1 MKTFCTL
8 RNMLRRNLEF
18 NPEKVA
24 LIEGEKIYTF
34 AQMVERCDRMAN
46 ALLDFGL
53 KKGDRVAI
61 LSKNSIENA
70 ESYFSI
76 PGAGLVL
83 VMLNFRLAPREM
95 RDILVDAEPTV
106 VMVNEEY
113 VAHYEQIKDTLPF
126 VREVIFIGDPE
137 KTPEGWHH
145 YEELMSQSSPDIP
158 DVDLFEDDL
167 AALLYTSGTTG
178 APKGCMAI
186 QRNFYHVGRSLT
198 LELKMDENDVGII
211 ASPLFHATGEVTLMN
226 HIYSGTTSVI
236 MPIWGVDLFLELV
249 EKYRITTG
257 MLATPM
263 VLFLT
268 EFPEAEKYDFSSL
281 KKIYFAGAP
290 VTPVV
295 FQRAIDIY
303 GNVFI
308 HLFGASETVGQ
319 ATILKLSDVARALAE
334 GKTQILASCGRS
346 FADMESVVVD
356 ENDAPIVPGV
366 VGELKVRGLGNTIG
380 YWRKDAETKAVFR
393 DGWYYPL
400 DLCKIDEEG
409 FIYIVDRKKDMIIT
423 GGENVY
429 PAEVENVLYRHP
441 GVGQAAVIALPDEK
455 WGEAVT
461 AVVQLKAGAE
471 VSDEELRKF
480 CKGEIASY
488 KVPRRVLFISEMP
501 RSASGKILKYKLRA
515 QYKKTGTS

>member
-8 RNMLRRNLEF
+8 RTMLRRNLEF
-18 NPEKVA
+18 NPGKTA
-24 LIEGEKIYTF
+24 LIEGTRSYTF
-34 AQMVERCDRMAN
+34 AEMIERCNRMGN

-53 KKGDRVAI
+53 EKGERVAVI
-61 LSKNSIENA
+61 SKNSIENA

-95 RDILVDAEPTV
+95 QDILVDAEPAV
-106 VMVNEEY
+106 VIVNREY
-113 VAHYEQIKDTLPF
+113 VGHYEQIKDALPF
-126 VREVIFIGDPE
+126 VREVIFIGDPAE
-137 KTPEGWHH
+137 TPAGWHH
-145 YEELMSQSSPDIP
+145 YEELLEKSSPDVP
-158 DVDLFEDDL
+158 GADLFEDDL

-186 QRNFYHVGRSLT
+186 HRNFYHVGRSLT
-198 LELKMDENDVGII
+198 LELKMDEDDVGII

-226 HIYSGTTSVI
+226 HVYNGTTSVI
-236 MPIWGVDLFLELV
+236 MPSWDVALFLELV

-263 VLFLT
+263 VLFLA
-268 EFPEAEKYDFSSL
+268 EFPEAGNYDFSSL
-281 KKIYFAGAP
+281 KKLYFAGAP

-295 FQRAIDIY
+295 FQKAIEIY

-308 HLFGASETVGQ
+308 HLFGTSETVGQ
-319 ATILKLSDVARALAE
+319 TTILKLTDVARALE
-334 GKTQILASCGRS
+334 SGRTEILASCGRS

-356 ENDAPIVPGV
+356 EHDNPTPPGV

-380 YWRKDAETKAVFR
+380 YWRKKAETEAVFR
-393 DGWYYPL
+393 HGWYYPL
-400 DLCKIDEEG
+400 DLCRVDEEG

-441 GVGQAAVIALPDEK
+441 AVAQAAVIALPDKK

-461 AVVQLKAGAE
+461 AIVQLKAGGD
-471 VSDEELRKF
+471 VNGDELRSF
-480 CKGEIASY
+480 CKKEIASY
-488 KVPRRVLFISEMP
+488 KVPRRVFFIAEMP
-501 RSASGKILKYKLRA
+501 RSASGKILKYKLRE
-515 QYKKTGTS
+515 QYQPQGSA